1 MTKVD
6 TDGKVYKVIVKYF
19 TFTGGSNEMDD
30 ILQLTL
36 LYDFYGELLTEKQKQ
51 VYELHYQNDLSL
63 TEIGEELSI
72 SRQAVRDQLKRT
84 EKILQDYEEKLQLVS
99 RFQAQ
104 KKAVQEMKHIMEG
117 MEKKNPDAAV
127 VKAISKMKKIADG
140 ILS

>member
-1 MTKVD
+1 
-6 TDGKVYKVIVKYF
+6 
-19 TFTGGSNEMDD
+19 MDD

-84 EKILQDYEEKLQLVS
+84 EKIPLDYEEKLQLVS
-99 RFQAQ
+99 RFHH
-104 KKAVQEMKHIMEG
+104 AV
-117 MEKKNPDAAV
+117 DSV
-127 VKAISKMKKIADG
+127 VRFYSCHASCVQWYGFGYAG
-140 ILS
+140 YY

>member
-1 MTKVD
+1 
-6 TDGKVYKVIVKYF
+6 
-19 TFTGGSNEMDD
+19 MDD

-99 RFQAQ
+99 RFQTQ

-117 MEKKNPDAAV
+117 MEKNNPDAAV

>member
-1 MTKVD
+1 
-6 TDGKVYKVIVKYF
+6 
-19 TFTGGSNEMDD
+19 MDD

-36 LYDFYGELLTEKQKQ
+36 LYDFYGELLTVKLKQ

-84 EKILQDYEEKLQLVS
+84 EKILLDYEEKLQLVS

-117 MEKKNPDAAV
+117 LEKKNPDASV
-127 VKAISKMKKIADG
+127 VKAIAKMKKIADD

>member
-1 MTKVD
+1 
-6 TDGKVYKVIVKYF
+6 
-19 TFTGGSNEMDD
+19 MDD

-84 EKILQDYEEKLQLVS
+84 EKILLDYEEKLQLVS

-104 KKAVQEMKHIMEG
+104 KKAVQ
-117 MEKKNPDAAV
+117 
-127 VKAISKMKKIADG
+127 
-140 ILS
+140 

>member
-1 MTKVD
+1 M
-6 TDGKVYKVIVKYF
+6 
-19 TFTGGSNEMDD
+19 ED

-51 VYELHYQNDLSL
+51 VYEMHYQNDLSL
-63 TEIGEELSI
+63 SEIAAELSI

-84 EKILQDYEEKLQLVS
+84 EAILRDYEETLQLVA

-104 KKAVQEMKHIMEG
+104 KKAVREMLRVLEEMERARPDAETAQLCAEMKQI
-117 MEKKNPDAAV
+117 AA
-127 VKAISKMKKIADG
+127 G

>member
-1 MTKVD
+1 
-6 TDGKVYKVIVKYF
+6 
-19 TFTGGSNEMDD
+19 MDD

-84 EKILQDYEEKLQLVS
+84 EKILQAYEEKLQLVS

-104 KKAVQEMKHIMEG
+104 KKAVREMKHIMEG
-117 MEKKNPDAAV
+117 MEKKNPDTAM
-127 VKAISKMKKIADG
+127 AIAKMKKIADN

>member
-1 MTKVD
+1 
-6 TDGKVYKVIVKYF
+6 
-19 TFTGGSNEMDD
+19 MDD

-84 EKILQDYEEKLQLVS
+84 EKILLDYEEKLQLVS
-99 RFQAQ
+99 RFQAR
-104 KKAVQEMKHIMEG
+104 KR
-117 MEKKNPDAAV
+117 
-127 VKAISKMKKIADG
+127 KIRTH
-140 ILS
+140 LW

>member
-1 MTKVD
+1 M
-6 TDGKVYKVIVKYF
+6 
-19 TFTGGSNEMDD
+19 ED

-51 VYELHYQNDLSL
+51 VYEMHYQNDLSL
-63 TEIGEELSI
+63 SEIGEELSI

-84 EKILQDYEEKLQLVS
+84 EKILRDYEEKLQLIS

-104 KKAVQEMKHIMEG
+104 KKAVQEMKRIMEG
-117 MEKKNPDAAV
+117 LEQKAPDAATLR
-127 VKAISKMKKIADG
+127 AISKMKQIAEG

>member
-1 MTKVD
+1 M
-6 TDGKVYKVIVKYF
+6 
-19 TFTGGSNEMDD
+19 ED

-51 VYELHYQNDLSL
+51 VYEMHYQNDLSL
-63 TEIGEELSI
+63 SEIGEELSI

-84 EKILQDYEEKLQLVS
+84 ERILQDYEEKLQLIS

-104 KKAVQEMKHIMEG
+104 KKAVQEMKRIMEG
-117 MEKKNPDAAV
+117 MEKKAPDASV
-127 VKAISKMKKIADG
+127 IRAISKMKKIADD

>member
-1 MTKVD
+1 M
-6 TDGKVYKVIVKYF
+6 
-19 TFTGGSNEMDD
+19 
-30 ILQLTL
+30 
-36 LYDFYGELLTEKQKQ
+36 
-51 VYELHYQNDLSL
+51 HYQNDLSL

-72 SRQAVRDQLKRT
+72 SRQAVCDQLKRT

-117 MEKKNPDAAV
+117 MEKKNPDAAM
-127 VKAISKMKKIADG
+127 VKALSKMKKIAEG

>member
-1 MTKVD
+1 
-6 TDGKVYKVIVKYF
+6 
-19 TFTGGSNEMDD
+19 MDD

-72 SRQAVRDQLKRT
+72 SRQDQLKRT
-84 EKILQDYEEKLQLVS
+84 EKILLDYEEKLQLVS

-117 MEKKNPDAAV
+117 LEKKNPDASV
-127 VKAISKMKKIADG
+127 VKAIAKMKKIADD

>member
-1 MTKVD
+1 
-6 TDGKVYKVIVKYF
+6 
-19 TFTGGSNEMDD
+19 MDD

-104 KKAVQEMKHIMEG
+104 KKGYNHQY
-117 MEKKNPDAAV
+117 
-127 VKAISKMKKIADG
+127 
-140 ILS
+140 